1 MNLNLIRWMATDGE
15 LETLAVFGSSRVVR
29 LRSGRLEIRGGNP
42 GDRAAA
48 KEWTSIF
55 CHEALPVREK

>member
-1 MNLNLIRWMATDGE
+1 MATDGE
-15 LETLAVFGSSRVVR
+15 LETLAVFGGSRVVR

-48 KEWTSIF
+48 KEWSSIF

>member
-15 LETLAVFGSSRVVR
+15 LETLVTFGSSRVVR
-29 LRSGRLEIRGGNP
+29 LRSGRLEIRGGDRL
-42 GDRAAA
+42 DRAAA

-55 CHEALPVREK
+55 CHEALPGREE

>member
-1 MNLNLIRWMATDGE
+1 MNLNLIRWMATDAE
-15 LETLAVFGSSRVVR
+15 LETVATFGQTRVVR
-29 LRSGRLEIRGGNP
+29 LRSGRLEIRGGNS

-55 CHEALPVREK
+55 CHEALPGRDE